1 MEIFWIKM
9 PALKNKNLKNQPQQQ
24 QDNQNIN
31 DNMTKKTYQN
41 LLKQNVRSKT
51 INKRPKTKHFLTSQK

>member
-9 PALKNKNLKNQPQQQ
+9 PALKNRNLKNQPQQQ
-24 QDNQNIN
+24 QDNLNIK

-41 LLKQNVRSKT
+41 PLKQNVQFKT
-51 INKRPKTKHFLTSQK
+51 INKKAKTKHFQTSQK